1 MVLEFL
7 DLIFSFINSFLDI
20 LPSLDF
26 NFINLDAVNEFFKYI
41 SYMLYFYP
49 SDLFIAQMTCVI
61 FWIGAQFAW
70 APIEFVIKIFM
81 LS

>member
-26 NFINLDAVNEFFKYI
+26 NFINLDAVNEFF
-41 SYMLYFYP
+41 
-49 SDLFIAQMTCVI
+49 
-61 FWIGAQFAW
+61 
-70 APIEFVIKIFM
+70 
-81 LS
+81 